1 MMVILALGLILA
13 GVLIGG
19 AGLRRA
25 GRLTRRI
32 VGPWR
37 PGVGGL
43 ALIALFGGAALGARG
58 AILEG
63 TALAALGVVLA
74 VGARRRPPSPS
85 GPVEADGLARMSDAE
100 ARRMLGVSPG
110 AGSEE
115 IEAAYRRLM
124 KRVHPDH
131 GGAAG
136 LAAQLNA
143 ARAVLQ
149 S

>member
-1 MMVILALGLILA
+1 MMVILALGLILV
-13 GVLIGG
+13 GVIIGG

-25 GRLTRRI
+25 GRVARRI

-43 ALIALFGGAALGARG
+43 ALIALFGGAALAARG
-58 AILEG
+58 AMIEG
-63 TALAALGVVLA
+63 AALAALGLVLA
-74 VGARRRPPSPS
+74 VGARRRPPASIAPEEPDPMFAM
-85 GPVEADGLARMSDAE
+85 GEAE
-100 ARRMLGVSPG
+100 ARRMLGVAPT
-110 AGSEE
+110 AGPEE

-143 ARAVLQ
+143 ARAALRR
-149 S
+149 